1 MREFAGIC
9 PTYVHE
15 WDLLL
20 GGHDPYKVTRELAA
34 SANWVTF
41 LEHSDVTY
49 SLEYK
54 GPPYSPYSRLE
65 VTNENG
71 VCREYRKGWELEVVS
86 RAIEDIVRGWHKPTA
101 YPRDIYS
108 EPNYE

>member
-20 GGHDPYKVTRELAA
+20 GGHDPYKVTQELSA

-41 LEHSDVTY
+41 LEHSGNTY
-49 SLEYK
+49 SFQYK
-54 GPPYSPYSRLE
+54 GQAFSPNSTLL
-65 VTNENG
+65 VENKDG

-108 EPNYE
+108 EPHYD